1 MCRSLSSAREHF
13 SLRVVYP
20 MTSYVA
26 HHTKKKQILARRE
39 AALRRLIDADAVAD
53 KLNAAAE
60 DVRDARIR
68 VLRVQRSIIVPKGDA
83 GTQYAKIDAKIEV
96 LANTPAAA
104 ILAEFGCAV
113 DSNGDL
119 NGGASGT

>member
-1 MCRSLSSAREHF
+1 
-13 SLRVVYP
+13 